1 MARLPLIAQ
10 SVRRKRI
17 GLALTLWLEICRIAI
32 WFLFRMGAS
41 LSLQTYRPRIR
52 SYTLDFYAK
61 RDYVKRLVYASDE
74 TCIEQVRMNR
84 TAFFKTCIKVIVTKC
99 IVGDLEIPVIMARLP
114 LIAQSVRRKRIGLVL
129 TIWLEICRIA
139 IWFLF
144 RMGASLSLQTYRP
157 RIRSYTLDF
166 YAKRD
171 YVKRLVYASD
181 ETCIEQVRM
190 NRTAF
195 FKLCEMLES
204 IGGLKSSRFMLVDE
218 QVAMFLHIISHHLKN
233 RVIKHHFRRSGE
245 TNCLGALDGTHIKIR
260 VPTVDKPRYR
270 TRKGDIATNMLGVC
284 TPEMQFVYVLP
295 GWEGSVADGRVL
307 RDAITRR
314 HGLKVPHG
322 CYYLVDARYTNC
334 EGFLAPFKGQRYH
347 LNEWRQAISPTGASS
362 QASRGSKRKWV
373 PEEDAALV
381 SCMVDLH
388 NVGTFNADTGFKAGY
403 LNELEKMLEKALPRA
418 MLKAKPNIESQIR
431 CLKRE
436 WSVVYDMLNGQ
447 NNSDFGW
454 DEHRQ
459 LVVAED
465 AVWDSYVKS
474 HKEASQFRHRSFPYY
489 NQLTAI
495 YARDRATGKDAQ
507 TAADVLEE
515 IHVEDERTTEMNEE
529 RNTFYDCEADVSLDD
544 MDVSGTDPRGDRDQR
559 GSSSSNKRKK
569 KSDARDNVY
578 ASFEEAATLLGEKI
592 QAVGDRINMSI
603 ASEVV
608 VQQKSEE
615 KMEEKAS
622 NLYSALWSIEGLSDD
637 QQYDA
642 LSKIPDHPT
651 QMIVFFSLPS
661 VARLEWRTKHT
672 LSIKLPRVKE
682 NRSQCCLSQ
691 AIDETMKIKGGI
703 WRASDQRTKGDQAK
717 HHSRNRCFVD
727 SLLSLQKGQRLSAL
741 ESRSLVGRQIVRV
754 FPDKNDKHSDV
765 SG

>member
-17 GLALTLWLEICRIAI
+17 GAA
-32 WFLFRMGAS
+32 
-41 LSLQTYRPRIR
+41 
-52 SYTLDFYAK
+52 
-61 RDYVKRLVYASDE
+61 
-74 TCIEQVRMNR
+74 
-84 TAFFKTCIKVIVTKC
+84 
-99 IVGDLEIPVIMARLP
+99 
-114 LIAQSVRRKRIGLVL
+114 L

-144 RMGASLSLQTYRP
+144 RMGASLSLHTYRP

-166 YAKRD
+166 YAQRD

-245 TNCLGALDGTHIKIR
+245 TVSRAFHSVLNAIIRLQGVLFKKPEPITADSSDTRWKWFKNCLGALDGTHIKIR

-270 TRKGDIATNMLGVC
+270 TEKNNMSGV
-284 TPEMQFVYVLP
+284 P
-295 GWEGSVADGRVL
+295 
-307 RDAITRR
+307 
-314 HGLKVPHG
+314 
-322 CYYLVDARYTNC
+322 
-334 EGFLAPFKGQRYH
+334 
-347 LNEWRQAISPTGASS
+347 PTGASS

-418 MLKAKPNIESQIR
+418 MLKAKPNIESRIR

-447 NNSDFGW
+447 NNSGFGW

-465 AVWDSYVKS
+465 AVWESYVKS

-515 IHVEDERTTEMNEE
+515 IHAEDDRTTDMNEE

-544 MDVSGTDPRGDRDQR
+544 MDVSGMDPRGDRDQG

-569 KSDARDNVY
+569 KYDARDNVY

-592 QAVGDRINMSI
+592 QAVGDRISMSI

-622 NLYSALWSIEGLSDD
+622 NLYSALWSIEGLTDD
-637 QQYDA
+637 QRYDA

-661 VARLEWRTKHT
+661 VARLEWVRRF
-672 LSIKLPRVKE
+672 LS
-682 NRSQCCLSQ
+682 
-691 AIDETMKIKGGI
+691 
-703 WRASDQRTKGDQAK
+703 
-717 HHSRNRCFVD
+717 HH
-727 SLLSLQKGQRLSAL
+727 
-741 ESRSLVGRQIVRV
+741 
-754 FPDKNDKHSDV
+754 
-765 SG
+765 

>member
-17 GLALTLWLEICRIAI
+17 GAALTIWLEIYRIAI
-32 WFLFRMGAS
+32 WFLFRMGAN
-41 LSLQTYRPRIR
+41 LSLHTYRPRIR
-52 SYTLDFYAK
+52 SYTLDFYA
-61 RDYVKRLVYASDE
+61 
-74 TCIEQVRMNR
+74 Q
-84 TAFFKTCIKVIVTKC
+84 
-99 IVGDLEIPVIMARLP
+99 
-114 LIAQSVRRKRIGLVL
+114 
-129 TIWLEICRIA
+129 
-139 IWFLF
+139 
-144 RMGASLSLQTYRP
+144 
-157 RIRSYTLDF
+157 
-166 YAKRD
+166 RD

-245 TNCLGALDGTHIKIR
+245 TVSRAFHSVLNVIIRLQDVLFKKPEPITADSSDTRWKWFKNCLGALDGTHIKIR

-307 RDAITRR
+307 RDAISRR

-322 CYYLVDARYTNC
+322 CYYLVDAGYTNC
-334 EGFLAPFKGQRYH
+334 EGFLAPFRRQRYH
-347 LNEWRQAISPTGASS
+347 LNEWRQGYQPSSPQEFFNMKHASARNVIERCFGLLKLRWGILRSPSFYPNNMSGVPPTSASS

-381 SCMVDLH
+381 SCMVNLH

-418 MLKAKPNIESQIR
+418 MLKARPNIESRIR

-447 NNSDFGW
+447 NNSGFGW

-465 AVWDSYVKS
+465 AVWESYVK
-474 HKEASQFRHRSFPYY
+474 
-489 NQLTAI
+489 LTAI
-495 YARDRATGKDAQ
+495 YVRDRATGKDAQ

-515 IHVEDERTTEMNEE
+515 IHAEDERTTDMNEE

-544 MDVSGTDPRGDRDQR
+544 MDVSGTDPRGDRDQG

-569 KSDARDNVY
+569 KSDARDDVY
-578 ASFEEAATLLGEKI
+578 SSFEEAATLLGEKI
-592 QAVGDRINMSI
+592 QAVGDKISRSI

-622 NLYSALWSIEGLSDD
+622 NLYSALWSIEGLTDD
-637 QQYDA
+637 QRYDA
-642 LSKIPDHPT
+642 LSKIPDHPNQT
-651 QMIVFFSLPS
+651 IVFFSLPS
-661 VARLEWRTKHT
+661 VARLEWVRRF
-672 LSIKLPRVKE
+672 LS
-682 NRSQCCLSQ
+682 
-691 AIDETMKIKGGI
+691 
-703 WRASDQRTKGDQAK
+703 
-717 HHSRNRCFVD
+717 HH
-727 SLLSLQKGQRLSAL
+727 
-741 ESRSLVGRQIVRV
+741 
-754 FPDKNDKHSDV
+754 
-765 SG
+765 